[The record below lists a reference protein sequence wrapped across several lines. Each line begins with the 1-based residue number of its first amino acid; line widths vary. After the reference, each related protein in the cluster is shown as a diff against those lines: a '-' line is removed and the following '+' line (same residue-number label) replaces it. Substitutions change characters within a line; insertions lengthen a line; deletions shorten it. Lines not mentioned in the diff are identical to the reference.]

1 MYPEVTAKLTA
12 IGSDSPLHRA
22 MNPDGQK
29 EPIEERRGGSV
40 TGEAENP
47 AKNTFSADVLY
58 SVYASHLESDEE
70 ASRGAEAAC
79 SLR

>member
-1 MYPEVTAKLTA
+1 VKNLTAKLTA
-12 IGSDSPLHRA
+12 IIGDKLLSKTTSP
-22 MNPDGQK
+22 NSKNEQIK
-29 EPIEERRGGSV
+29 ERSGGSV
-40 TGEAENP
+40 TGEAEKS
-47 AKNTFSADVLY
+47 AKCTFAKDVLY